1 MNAPRKIHQPDFS
14 QAYNLAVVLDFASA
28 KTSKPPRQEPG
39 HLQFKYDE
47 VLVDLAVNFTLE
59 GLIADFKLSSP
70 TKRARE
76 LKLSPMALK
85 SAVEAVK
92 EQFQNENL
100 RLGLFQSCDSDC
112 EWLTLDIIALDESS
126 NTKQRLDDFL
136 DNNFEKLEAL
146 QSGKL
151 VISVRYS

>member
-47 VLVDLAVNFTLE
+47 VLVDLAVNFSLE

>member
-1 MNAPRKIHQPDFS
+1 MNAPRKIYQPDFS
-14 QAYNLAVVLDFASA
+14 QAGNLAVVLDFASA
-28 KTSKPPRQEPG
+28 KTSKSPRPESG

>member
-1 MNAPRKIHQPDFS
+1 MNAPRKIHQPDYP
-14 QAYNLAVVLDFASA
+14 QAYGLAVVLDFPGA
-28 KTSKPPRQEPG
+28 KDQKAPHQEAG
-39 HLQFKYDE
+39 HLHFKYDE

-59 GLIADFKLSSP
+59 GLITDLKLSSP

-76 LKLSPMALK
+76 IELSPVALK

-92 EQFQNENL
+92 EQFRNENL

-112 EWLTLDIIALDESS
+112 EWLTLDIIALDDST